1 MFLAFAAT
9 ESGAPAPW
17 VPPGARPS
25 GGTVTAPAF
34 TDKDLEDETI
44 SLADYRGRVVILN
57 FWGTWCPPC
66 KAEVPALERLKAEYR
81 GELEIIGAAVFSSED
96 KVRQFYSDFQM
107 NYPVIMGS
115 YELMDEYG
123 QVSAIPTTFI
133 IDREGRIAD
142 TAVGFR
148 NQAQDEDMVK
158 PLLAN

>member
-1 MFLAFAAT
+1 
-9 ESGAPAPW
+9 
-17 VPPGARPS
+17 
-25 GGTVTAPAF
+25 VTAPAF